1 MGGRLLITW
10 FCTHHVGGQLELL
23 PNWDTMRSAHDRD
36 SPHSQIRLY
45 YEQQQREPSDV
56 SVEALDLADSLTD
69 INTPLSGL
77 KKISFRSRI
86 SYIHDL
92 NSSFGS

>member
-1 MGGRLLITW
+1 
-10 FCTHHVGGQLELL
+10 
-23 PNWDTMRSAHDRD
+23 MRSAHD

-86 SYIHDL
+86 HT
-92 NSSFGS
+92 

>member
-1 MGGRLLITW
+1 
-10 FCTHHVGGQLELL
+10 
-23 PNWDTMRSAHDRD
+23 MRSAHDRD

-45 YEQQQREPSDV
+45 YEQQQRELSDV

-77 KKISFRSRI
+77 KKKKSAFDPG
-86 SYIHDL
+86 YIHDL